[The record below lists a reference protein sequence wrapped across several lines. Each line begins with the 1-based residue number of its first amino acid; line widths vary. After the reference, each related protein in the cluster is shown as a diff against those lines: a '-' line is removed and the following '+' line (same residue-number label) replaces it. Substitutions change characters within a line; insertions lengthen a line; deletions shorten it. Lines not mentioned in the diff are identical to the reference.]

1 MADKRSIKITDL
13 DKVLTQDLTAYAK
26 SVTEGIDKAA
36 STAVRDLVRITRD
49 TAPFNARAY
58 HQHYMDL
65 IASKKVESRA
75 TGSTYV
81 WYVKPPGHRLTH
93 LLVDGHETR
102 DGGRT
107 QADPFLE
114 NACDRVLPEFE
125 RNCKEVLKNGK

>member
-26 SVTEGIDKAA
+26 GVTEGIDKAA
-36 STAVRDLVRITRD
+36 STAVRELVRITRD

-65 IASKKVESRA
+65 IASKRIVSRA

-102 DGGRT
+102 DGERT
-107 QADPFLE
+107 QASPFLE

-125 RNCKEVLKNGK
+125 KAVERAIKDGK